1 MTIPKE
7 FKVIKGRDCL
17 GSWTEYES
25 ALALFKSLKEGLA
38 KGERLEIEEVK
49 EDYVETVISAVG
61 DWPLDSLVNRAI
73 L

>member
-7 FKVIKGRDCL
+7 FNVIKGRDCL

-25 ALALFKSLKEGLA
+25 ALALFKLLKEGLA

-61 DWPLDSLVNRAI
+61 D
-73 L
+73 